1 MARVKPAWFENVDPQ
16 AVENE
21 SAAAQIESGRLRE
34 RGRMPIETL
43 LQIGEWRKPPWQI
56 IERSIG
62 GIAWIG
68 VLCAPAQPGFV
79 IERQRP
85 AGRFKIGGE
94 RGWRGEAR
102 PIERGREQGRN
113 WCHAMAL
120 KRIPKSGNRFSD
132 KMRVKT
138 IMSAGS
144 PTRISQRALHAGG
157 AGVHNPLTAFSQFSG
172 HPPESGENCRSRSMR
187 HPLKDYLDNV
197 EDTVPAFARRI
208 GVAPALLQRIIAG
221 EEWPQPA
228 LARRIVDAVGGAVP
242 FEALYELHGVVV
254 ADFAARRDQHDDLD
268 KDLLAAVMY
277 AAIQSMFGP
286 DEAAAISRR
295 PIEIAAEAASNTYA
309 ALARVTTRQALT
321 DRVAQALRPVLEE
334 ILKDCAASDCA
345 PDRFDEAACHIAA
358 LYARALSERAPE

>member
-1 MARVKPAWFENVDPQ
+1 
-16 AVENE
+16 
-21 SAAAQIESGRLRE
+21 
-34 RGRMPIETL
+34 
-43 LQIGEWRKPPWQI
+43 
-56 IERSIG
+56 
-62 GIAWIG
+62 
-68 VLCAPAQPGFV
+68 
-79 IERQRP
+79 
-85 AGRFKIGGE
+85 
-94 RGWRGEAR
+94 
-102 PIERGREQGRN
+102 
-113 WCHAMAL
+113 
-120 KRIPKSGNRFSD
+120 
-132 KMRVKT
+132 
-138 IMSAGS
+138 
-144 PTRISQRALHAGG
+144 
-157 AGVHNPLTAFSQFSG
+157 
-172 HPPESGENCRSRSMR
+172 MR

-197 EDTVPAFARRI
+197 EDTIPAFARRI

-254 ADFAARRDQHDDLD
+254 ADFAARRDQDDDLD
-268 KDLLAAVMY
+268 EDLLAAVMY